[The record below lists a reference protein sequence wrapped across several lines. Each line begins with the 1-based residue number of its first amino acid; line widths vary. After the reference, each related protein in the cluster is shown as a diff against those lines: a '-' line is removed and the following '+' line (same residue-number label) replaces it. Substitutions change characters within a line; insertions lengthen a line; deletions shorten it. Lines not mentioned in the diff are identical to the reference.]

1 MESRHT
7 WWSNAATEYDD
18 EMARIDGII
27 GDADRL
33 GEQAA
38 RLRTL
43 IGTLDLCQLRSAHRV
58 ECLIE
63 VIGAVDPETG
73 TVALTTPAGCDGR
86 VRRQALAQICELWVK
101 QTPLPEAQAV
111 QADYADDVA
120 EIYERL
126 GEFSPLKAWQVER
139 LQLKIADYGFS
150 DVVQSYAEGGAPG
163 DSAEGPCRWELENRL
178 LEAFTAIGGGAGA
191 AHDDGQCRLGYEHV
205 REQMVEIAA
214 ALDAFA
220 WQQPAGAGWVHAALG
235 VYSPL
240 KAWLAASLAKTIR
253 SQVG

>member
-1 MESRHT
+1 MESRHA
-7 WWSNAATEYDD
+7 WWNNVATEYDD

-27 GDADRL
+27 GDVDGL
-33 GEQAA
+33 GEQAL

-43 IGTLDLCQLRSAHRV
+43 IGTLDLCQHRSAHRV
-58 ECLIE
+58 ECIIE
-63 VIGAVDPETG
+63 VIGAVDPSTG
-73 TVALTTPAGCDGR
+73 TVGSTTPVGCDGR
-86 VRRQALAQICELWVK
+86 ARRQVLAQVCELWVK
-101 QTPLPEAQAV
+101 QTPLAEAQAL
-111 QADYADDVA
+111 QPEYADDVA

-150 DVVQSYAEGGAPG
+150 DVVQSFAEGGAPA
-163 DSAEGPCRWELENRL
+163 DTAEGPCRWELENRL
-178 LEAFTAIGGGAGA
+178 IEAFTAIGGGAGV
-191 AHDDGQCRLGYEHV
+191 AHDDGQCRLRYGQV
-205 REQMVEIAA
+205 REQMLEIAA

-240 KAWLAASLAKTIR
+240 KAWLAASLARTIR
-253 SQVG
+253 SQLS

>member
-7 WWSNAATEYDD
+7 WWSNVATEYDD
-18 EMARIDGII
+18 EMSRIDGII
-27 GDADRL
+27 GNADGL
-33 GEQAA
+33 GEQVV
-38 RLRTL
+38 RLRAL
-43 IGTLDLCQLRSAHRV
+43 IGTLDLCQGRSAHSV
-58 ECLIE
+58 ECIIE
-63 VIGAVDPETG
+63 VIGAVDAETG
-73 TVALTTPAGCDGR
+73 MVGSTTPAACDGR
-86 VRRQALAQICELWVK
+86 ARRQALAQVCELWVK
-101 QTPLPEAQAV
+101 QTPLPQAQAL
-111 QADYADDVA
+111 QPEYADDVA

-150 DVVQSYAEGGAPG
+150 DVVQSYAEGGAEA

-178 LEAFTAIGGGAGA
+178 FEAFTAIGGGTGL
-191 AHDDGQCRLGYEHV
+191 AHDDGQCRLRYEQV
-205 REQMVEIAA
+205 REQMLDIAA

-253 SQVG
+253 SQLG